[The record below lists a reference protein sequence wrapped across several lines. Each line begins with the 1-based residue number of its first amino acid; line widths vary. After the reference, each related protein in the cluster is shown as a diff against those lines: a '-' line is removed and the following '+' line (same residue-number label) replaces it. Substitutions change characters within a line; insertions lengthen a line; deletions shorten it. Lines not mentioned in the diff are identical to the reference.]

1 MRHRRQATEV
11 DLSTSV
17 ASVRFPTAVMTAS
30 GTAGHGA
37 ELGTYFDLSAIGA
50 VVVKSLSADPWPGNR
65 SPRVCA
71 VPGGM
76 LNAVGLQGPGVAA
89 WLIDELPALEAA
101 GAVPIRGVG
110 RVSEPGTVIVEEPE
124 PLATGVKA
132 IEPVALG
139 LV

>member
-1 MRHRRQATEV
+1 VRHRRQATEV

-17 ASVRFPTAVMTAS
+17 AERPVPDS
-30 GTAGHGA
+30 GDDSFGYRSHGA

-101 GAVPIRGVG
+101 GA
-110 RVSEPGTVIVEEPE
+110 RVVASIWV
-124 PLATGVKA
+124 TGSRTMRVRPHCWRRLRRA
-132 IEPVALG
+132 
-139 LV
+139 